1 MRTNA
6 KRVLNF
12 LTTNFDFV
20 KLLFDLCKEDSTIK
34 TEELIKICNEH
45 NVSIAVIINDI
56 RILRELPNGNYKIHK
71 SYSDFLQFLFDEY
84 AISLPEALAALSNAI
99 EEIFTKLQ
107 RSTEKSQTST
117 YITGLNNI
125 IDDFLERIDRYTQ
138 NLLRDTESLKSS
150 IESATDLSLRIKKA
164 TFWIDKFIKPLNQIL
179 DKSQTKSIIN
189 TISLIS
195 AYANQRKFEEEDA
208 NLRRQFAK
216 LYFNALNA
224 DIDINQQIKKLTR
237 ELLPL
242 LDRIKTNSQIQ
253 MGFYYFLDSYENP
266 EGYKVPLPE
275 LIFASRHSTYST
287 IFDKEAA
294 MFLEHFRE
302 TTKTFIEDEPPE
314 IDQWLPDTEFF
325 KEKLRNDLPV
335 ENFYEWCYQVLQ
347 EGEIKLDMMKY
358 SAIANLIFE
367 KEFDAEFESN
377 KRFNLE
383 LEDVILTVPKVNLY
397 ANISKRT

>member
-12 LTTNFDFV
+12 LTANFEFV

-34 TEELIKICNEH
+34 TEELIKICNEN
-45 NVSIAVIINDI
+45 NVSTAVLVTDL
-56 RILRELPNGNYKIHK
+56 RILRELPNGNYKLHK
-71 SYSDFLQFLFDEY
+71 NYSDFLQFLFDEY
-84 AISLPEALAALSNAI
+84 AISLPEALAAMSNAI

-107 RSTEKSQTST
+107 RVTDKSQTST
-117 YITGLNNI
+117 CIIGLNNI

-150 IESATDLSLRIKKA
+150 VESATDLTLRIKKA
-164 TFWIDKFIKPLNQIL
+164 TFWIEEFIKPLNAIL

-195 AYANQRKFEEEDA
+195 AYANQRKFEEDDA

-224 DIDINQQIKKLTR
+224 DLDINQQIKKLTR

-242 LDRIKTNSQIQ
+242 LDRIKANSQIQ
-253 MGFYYFLDSYENP
+253 MGFYYFLDNYDNP
-266 EGYKVPLPE
+266 EGYIVPLPN
-275 LIFASRHSTYST
+275 LVFASRHSIYST
-287 IFDKEAA
+287 IFDKEVA

-302 TTKTFIEDEPPE
+302 STKTFIEDEAPE

-325 KEKLRNDLPV
+325 KEKLRNNLPV
-335 ENFYEWCYQVLQ
+335 ENFYEWCYEVLQ
-347 EGEIKLDMMKY
+347 EEEIKLDMMKY

-367 KEFDAEFESN
+367 KEFDAEFEN
-377 KRFNLE
+377 TKRFKLE

-397 ANISKRT
+397 ANISK